1 MNDVILVLKEQITNF
16 GMIRRMSKY
25 EEKATYQSHY
35 LGLIWQFLNPAI
47 QVGIYYI
54 VFGLGL
60 NQGRKVDGVPYI
72 VWMLVGIIA
81 WFFLNSTILG
91 GSNSIYRQVNMVSKM
106 KFPISV
112 LPSVNMMSNFFSYRW
127 MMIVM
132 FAVMTAFGVYPTI
145 YWVQY
150 FYYFFCMI
158 VFLFAFSLLNS
169 TITVLVRDYHIMLQS
184 ILRLL
189 FYLSGAI
196 WNINVLA
203 GNSTSVKAGMFV
215 RLLELNPLY
224 YIISGFRDTFLSH
237 GWLWQRGTQTLF
249 FWGITLL
256 LLFVGSH
263 LHMKFRARF
272 VDFV

>member
-1 MNDVILVLKEQITNF
+1 MNDVILVIKEQINNF

-47 QVGIYYI
+47 QIGIYYL
-54 VFGLGL
+54 VFGLGVKK
-60 NQGRKVDGVPYI
+60 NQSVDGVPYI
-72 VWMLVGIIA
+72 IWMLVGIIA
-81 WFFLNSTILG
+81 WFFLSSSILG
-91 GSNSIYRQVNMVSKM
+91 TSNSIYRQIGMVSKM
-106 KFPISV
+106 KFPVSV
-112 LPSVNMMSNFFSYRW
+112 LPTINISSNFVSYRW
-127 MMIVM
+127 MMVVM
-132 FAVMTAFGVYPTI
+132 FASMFLFGVYPTV
-145 YWVQY
+145 YWLQY
-150 FYYFFCMI
+150 FYYLFCMV
-158 VFLFAFSLLNS
+158 VFLFAFGLLSS

-196 WNINVLA
+196 WDVRSLV
-203 GNSTSVKAGMFV
+203 GTGSKSWLFV

-224 YIISGFRDTFLSH
+224 YIISGFRESFLST
-237 GWLWQRGTQTLF
+237 GWVWQRGAQTFF
-249 FWGITLL
+249 FWAVTLL
-256 LLFVGSH
+256 ILFVGSH